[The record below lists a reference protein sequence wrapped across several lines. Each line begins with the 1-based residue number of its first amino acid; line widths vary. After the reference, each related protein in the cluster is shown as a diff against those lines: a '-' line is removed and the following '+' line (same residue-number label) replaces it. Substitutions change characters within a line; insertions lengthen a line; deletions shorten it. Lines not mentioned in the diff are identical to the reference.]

1 VNLMPYL
8 DHNAT
13 TRPLPAVVDAM
24 AECLR
29 DLWANPSSTHR
40 DGMAARHRVE
50 LAREQVARLVGCRP
64 RDLLLC
70 SGGTEA
76 ANLAIRG
83 VLAASGERRG
93 LVTSRQEHSAV
104 RETAEKLA
112 THGTPVHWLPHSASG
127 LVDLDALESLLVT
140 KGDEI
145 GLVSVMW
152 VNNETGIVQ
161 PVAEIGRLC
170 REHGVRFH
178 TDAVQAVG
186 RMPVD
191 LAALDV
197 DLASFAA
204 HKFHGPKGAGGLF
217 VARGVRFEPQITGGG
232 QERDRRGGTSNV
244 PALVGMGVAAEAAA
258 SWLDGGA
265 EALAPLVARRDRFE
279 HQVRDAL
286 ADVVEVAVNGGD
298 APRLWTTAN
307 LGFSRLAA
315 EGMLIAM
322 SERGLMASAGAAC
335 SSGSLEPSPILLAMG
350 VAEEI
355 AHGSIRFSFA
365 RDTTDADIDEA
376 VPVIEEVVRGIARTM

>member
-1 VNLMPYL
+1 MPYL

-13 TRPLPAVVDAM
+13 TRPLPAVIDAM
-24 AECLR
+24 TECLS
-29 DLWANPSSTHR
+29 DGWANPSSTHR

-50 LAREQVARLVGCRP
+50 LAREQVARLLGCRP

-76 ANLAIRG
+76 TNLAIRG
-83 VLAASGERRG
+83 VLATSGDRRG

-104 RETAEKLA
+104 RETAEALA
-112 THGTPVHWLPHSASG
+112 ARGTPVHWLPHAAG
-127 LVDLDALESLLVT
+127 GIVDLDALESLLVT

-161 PVAEIGRLC
+161 PIAEIGRLC

-197 DLASFAA
+197 DLVSFAA

-217 VARGVRFEPQITGGG
+217 VGRGVRLEPQVTGGG

-244 PALVGMGVAAEAAA
+244 PAIIGMGVAAEAAA
-258 SWLDGGA
+258 AWLDGGA
-265 EALAPLVARRDRFE
+265 GGIAPLVARRDRFE
-279 HQVRDAL
+279 SAVRASL
-286 ADVVEVAVNGGD
+286 ADVVDVAVNGVD

-307 LGFSRLAA
+307 LGFPRLAA

-350 VAEEI
+350 IPEEV

-365 RDTTDADIDEA
+365 RDTTDAEIDDA
-376 VPVIEEVVRGIARTM
+376 VPVIEEVVRGIARTMWSG

>member
-1 VNLMPYL
+1 MPYL

-13 TRPLPAVVDAM
+13 TRPLPAVVEAM
-24 AECLR
+24 AACLGEI
-29 DLWANPSSTHR
+29 WANPSSTHR
-40 DGMAARHRVE
+40 DGMTARHRVE

-83 VLAASGERRG
+83 VLAMSGERRG

-104 RETAEKLA
+104 RDTAERVEA
-112 THGTPVHWLPHSASG
+112 RGGPVHWLTHRSSG

-140 KGDEI
+140 RGDEI

-191 LAALDV
+191 LASLDV

-217 VARGVRFEPQITGGG
+217 VGRGVRLEPQITGGG

-244 PALVGMGVAAEAAA
+244 PAIVGMGIAAEAAA
-258 SWLDGGA
+258 AWLDGGA
-265 EALAPLVARRDRFE
+265 AGIAPLVARRDRFE
-279 HQVRDAL
+279 AAVRDAL
-286 ADVVEVAVNGGD
+286 AGTVEVAINGGD
-298 APRLWTTAN
+298 APRLWTTSN
-307 LGFSRLAA
+307 LGFPRLAA
-315 EGMLIAM
+315 EGMLMAM
-322 SERGLMASAGAAC
+322 SERGVMASAGAAC

-350 VAEEI
+350 VPEQV

-365 RDTTDADIDEA
+365 RDTTDAEIDDA
-376 VPVIEEVVRGIARTM
+376 VPIITEVVRTIAR